1 MIPQIPVE
9 TYEKIVQLC
18 MKYKVRELSLFGSRA
33 RGNFSD
39 SSDFDFLIDFAPD
52 AKIDLFDFSNIQV
65 DLEDLLHAEV
75 DLVPKKDL
83 RPSFRQSV
91 LADAVILYEK

>member
-9 TYEKIVQLC
+9 TYEKIVELC
-18 MKYKVRELSLFGSRA
+18 KKYKIRELSLFGSRA
-33 RGNFSD
+33 RGD
-39 SSDFDFLIDFAPD
+39 STDNSDFDLLVDFSPD
-52 AKIDLFDFSNIQV
+52 AKIDLFDFSSIQV
-65 DLEDLLHAEV
+65 SLEELLDCEV

-91 LADAVILYEK
+91 LADAVVLYEK